1 MKLLKEVHYGEY
13 FLEVASKKQ
22 KNFSWWFYLFTF
34 SSDLTLL

>member
-22 KNFSWWFYLFTF
+22 KTLSGGFIYLL
-34 SSDLTLL
+34 SHLT